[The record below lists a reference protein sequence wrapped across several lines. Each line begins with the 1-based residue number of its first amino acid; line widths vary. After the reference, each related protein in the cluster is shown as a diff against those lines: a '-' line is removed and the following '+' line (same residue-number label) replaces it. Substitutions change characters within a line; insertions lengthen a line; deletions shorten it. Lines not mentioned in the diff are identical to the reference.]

1 MREKISTR
9 TRQFLTDVYVDTF
22 DILTTT
28 DCDYPHVCAEACGV
42 AASLIRTSTNDE
54 IRSWAIRFI
63 YGEYVIGRPGQR
75 VAIKHPHHWLSIIP
89 IDDTLEYK
97 FPVIF
102 DPTHIQFED
111 LTNFLVTANGGVQSL
126 VDYNGIYNIKDI
138 MMRYRAKTGKVIG
151 ECVFGED
158 DSEYDSYRSLD

>member
-1 MREKISTR
+1 MSEKISTR
-9 TRQFLTDVYVDTF
+9 TRQLLTDVYVDTF

-28 DCDYPHVCAEACGV
+28 NCDYPHVCAEACGV
-42 AASLIRTSTNDE
+42 AASLIRTSTDAE
-54 IRSWAIRFI
+54 MRGWAIQFI

-89 IDDTLEYK
+89 GDSASEYK

-111 LTNFLVTANGGVQSL
+111 LTDFLVTSDDAVQSL
-126 VDYNGIYNIKDI
+126 VDYNYIYNIKDI
-138 MMRYRAKTGKVIG
+138 MMSYRAKTGKVIG
-151 ECVFGED
+151 ECVFSED
-158 DSEYDSYRSLD
+158 DLEYDSYRNF